1 MLVLSVAEF
10 VCFFLQIFKMI
21 LLRRFTF
28 FPVLLRMTSC
38 CCLVHHLSADDETS
52 DVLKR
57 PRKMDSHVHRRSQ
70 DFLIGGPKPQI
81 TCNDVIRNFRKVF
94 LWGKDIVEWKS

>member
-1 MLVLSVAEF
+1 MLVLSVAEVVSF
-10 VCFFLQIFKMI
+10 FFLQIFKMI

-57 PRKMDSHVHRRSQ
+57 PRKIYPHVLVLC
-70 DFLIGGPKPQI
+70 FLLKMIFI
-81 TCNDVIRNFRKVF
+81 T
-94 LWGKDIVEWKS
+94 GKIFCLSFFTTVR